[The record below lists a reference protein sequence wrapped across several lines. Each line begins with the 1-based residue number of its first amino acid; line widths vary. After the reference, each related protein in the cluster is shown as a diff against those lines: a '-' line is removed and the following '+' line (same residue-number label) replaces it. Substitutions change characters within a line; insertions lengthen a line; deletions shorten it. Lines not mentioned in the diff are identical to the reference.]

1 MRACG
6 SGIFPPERIRWD
18 LSTVET
24 FLERSGTVI
33 DEQALLARARSLDP
47 EALSELHERYYR
59 MLYFYVLGRVG
70 EQAVAEDVTAEVFL
84 RLLEAFHRGRGPD
97 RHLAAWLFRT
107 ADHLV
112 AEHHR
117 AHYRHPQVP
126 LEEDWGR
133 SRAAEEGEDVV
144 VREQVR
150 EALKHLTPDQRAVIL
165 MRFWMDLPLAR
176 IAQELGKSVGAVK
189 LLQHRALTALA
200 KRLKDLRN
208 DYGEA

>member
-1 MRACG
+1 M
-6 SGIFPPERIRWD
+6 
-18 LSTVET
+18 
-24 FLERSGTVI
+24 I

-47 EALSELHERYYR
+47 EALSELHERYYW

-126 LEEDWGR
+126 LEEDWDR